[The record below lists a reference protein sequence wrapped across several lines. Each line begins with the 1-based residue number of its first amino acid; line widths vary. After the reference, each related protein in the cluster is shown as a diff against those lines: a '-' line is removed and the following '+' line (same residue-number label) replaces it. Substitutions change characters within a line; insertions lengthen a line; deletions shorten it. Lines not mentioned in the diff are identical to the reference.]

1 MPTELELE
9 ILPQPDDFTCGPT
22 CLHAVYRY
30 FGDQVELDDVIFGI
44 QRLENQGTLAVY
56 LASHALKRGYRAT
69 IYTYNLQLF
78 DPTWFQTPDVDIAAK
93 LRAQAEHVPK
103 VRVREGSQA
112 YLEFLELGGKLVFKD
127 LTSKLVADLLRTGT
141 PVLTGLSA
149 TYLYRTA
156 REFGPSDEYD
166 DIRGKPSGH
175 FVVLCGY
182 RPSTRKITIADPM
195 FPNPR
200 FPALK
205 YDISIDRVL
214 CSVLLGILTYDANLL
229 VIEPGPEQS
238 RLVAKARQKNAA
250 PESGKPSTRSRAGR
264 APSGPGPSAET
275 IRRKNPSKRKSARA
289 APRASARAS
298 TGPRA
303 GARSRKATS

>member
-30 FGDQVELDDVIFGI
+30 FGDQVELEDVILSI

-56 LASHALKRGYRAT
+56 LATHALKRGYRAT

-78 DPTWFQTPDVDIAAK
+78 DPTWFQTPDFDIAAK
-93 LRAQAEHVPK
+93 LRAQAEQVPK

-112 YLEFLELGGKLVFKD
+112 YLEFIELGGKLVFQD
-127 LTSKLVADLLRTGT
+127 LTSKLIADLLRSGA

-156 REFGPSDEYD
+156 REFGPNDEYD
-166 DIRGKPSGH
+166 DVRGKPSGH
-175 FVVLCGY
+175 FVILCGY
-182 RPSTRKITIADPM
+182 RSGTRKVTIADPM

-229 VIEPGPEQS
+229 VIEPGPEHA
-238 RLVAKARQKNAA
+238 RHAAKAHEKTAA
-250 PESGKPSTRSRAGR
+250 HDNSTPKASQRT
-264 APSGPGPSAET
+264 E
-275 IRRKNPSKRKSARA
+275 RA
-289 APRASARAS
+289 ARKARPAADARRPVPAKKKPVPPASKPA
-298 TGPRA
+298 
-303 GARSRKATS
+303 ARSAPRTTKATR

>member
-22 CLHAVYRY
+22 CLHAVYRF
-30 FGDQVELDDVIFGI
+30 FGDRIDLDDVIFGI
-44 QRLENQGTLAVY
+44 QRLENRGTLAVY
-56 LASHALKRGYRAT
+56 LATHALKRGYRAT

-78 DPTWFQTPDVDIAAK
+78 DPTWFQTPGVDIAAK
-93 LRAQAEHVPK
+93 LRAQAELVPK
-103 VRVREGSQA
+103 VRVREGSEA
-112 YLEFLELGGKLVFKD
+112 YIEFLGLGGKLVFQD
-127 LTSKLVADLLRTGT
+127 LTSKLIADLLRTGS

-156 REFGPSDEYD
+156 REFGPSDDYD
-166 DIRGKPSGH
+166 DVRGKPSGH

-182 RPSTRKITIADPM
+182 QPGTRKVTIADPM

-205 YDISIDRVL
+205 YDVSIDRVL

-229 VIEPGPEQS
+229 FIEPGPDHTRRTETT
-238 RLVAKARQKNAA
+238 LARTSPAA
-250 PESGKPSTRSRAGR
+250 S
-264 APSGPGPSAET
+264 
-275 IRRKNPSKRKSARA
+275 
-289 APRASARAS
+289 
-298 TGPRA
+298 RA
-303 GARSRKATS
+303 GARRKAPAPKKPPRRRAPTPARDDRRPSARTPKATR